1 MLPLALAAAP
11 GSAFMGLRWW
21 RRARLI
27 DDTPTSRVRSAA
39 QGYVELR
46 GRAGFAAEAL
56 RAPLS
61 GRPCV
66 WWTFRIDRKRR
77 GERSRGGWET
87 IQRGTSEQPFLLIDG
102 VDRCLVDPR
111 GADVY
116 PAEKAVWYGSVPWPA
131 NVGSLGWGLDRL
143 LCDYRYVEHRIYEH
157 EMVGVL
163 GEFRTVGG
171 VAGEDTE
178 QRTLELLRAWKEDQ
192 ARLLRRFD
200 TNRDGVLSAAE
211 WERARAEARRQLL
224 DQAAAAPPQPRLNI
238 VVRPADGSPYLLAA
252 IDLERLA
259 RRYRWRAAL
268 AAAVFVVSA
277 ALAVSLL
284 ST

>member
-1 MLPLALAAAP
+1 MLPVALAAVP
-11 GSAFMGLRWW
+11 GSAVMGLRWW
-21 RRARLI
+21 RRACLI
-27 DDTPTSRVRSAA
+27 DDTPSSRVRSAA

-46 GRAGFAAEAL
+46 GRAGFAGEAR

-66 WWTFRIDRKRR
+66 WWSFRIERKRR
-77 GERSRGGWET
+77 GDRSRGGWET
-87 IQRGTSEQPFLLIDG
+87 IQRGISEQPFLLIDG
-102 VDRCLVDPR
+102 ADRCLVDPR
-111 GADVY
+111 GADVH

-171 VAGEDTE
+171 ATDADPE

-192 ARLLRRFD
+192 AGLLRRFD

-211 WERARAEARRQLL
+211 WERARAAARRQVLAE
-224 DQAAAAPPQPRLNI
+224 AAAAPPQPRLNV
-238 VVRPADGSPYLLAA
+238 VVRPVDDRPYLLAA

-259 RRYRWRAAL
+259 RRYRWGAAL
-268 AAAVFVVSA
+268 AAAVFVASA